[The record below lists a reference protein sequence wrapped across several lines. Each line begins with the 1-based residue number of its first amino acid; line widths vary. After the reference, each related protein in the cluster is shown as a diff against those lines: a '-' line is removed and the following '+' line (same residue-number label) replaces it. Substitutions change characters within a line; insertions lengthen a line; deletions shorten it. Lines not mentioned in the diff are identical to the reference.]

1 MKKAIHKKHA
11 LGSRVGL
18 SIPFN
23 TSVNSEFM
31 ESLLWKPGHSVSL
44 ANLNTDCLVDLATF

>member
-1 MKKAIHKKHA
+1 MKKVIKKHA

-23 TSVNSEFM
+23 TFVNSEFM
-31 ESLLWKPGHSVSL
+31 ESLLWKPGHCVSL
-44 ANLNTDCLVDLATF
+44 ANLNADFLIDLATF